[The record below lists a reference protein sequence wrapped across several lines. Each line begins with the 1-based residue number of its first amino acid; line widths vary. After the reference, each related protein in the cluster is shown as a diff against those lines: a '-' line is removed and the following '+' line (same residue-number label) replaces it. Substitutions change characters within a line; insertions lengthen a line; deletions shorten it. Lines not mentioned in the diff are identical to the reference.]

1 MQRTVQDIE
10 SFKFKRVDSD
20 DAGGEAILC
29 ILYILY
35 VHHRISRGSP
45 HLQESQILK
54 ENGNE
59 ARFIFQISQTAR
71 FNHMPTRCSSL
82 KAAFEMQPSIIA
94 ADFSD

>member
-1 MQRTVQDIE
+1 MTLVEKLSYAYCTYCMCITE
-10 SFKFKRVDSD
+10 SLEVLHTCKNPRF
-20 DAGGEAILC
+20 
-29 ILYILY
+29 
-35 VHHRISRGSP
+35 
-45 HLQESQILK
+45 LK

-71 FNHMPTRCSSL
+71 FNHMPTRCSTL